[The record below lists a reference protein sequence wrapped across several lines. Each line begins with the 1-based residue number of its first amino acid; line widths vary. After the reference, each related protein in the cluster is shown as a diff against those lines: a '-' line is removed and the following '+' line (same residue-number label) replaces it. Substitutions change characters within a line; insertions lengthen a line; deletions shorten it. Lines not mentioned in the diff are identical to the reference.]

1 MKVLF
6 VLLNI
11 SSNLTD
17 SGMYEDMILQYIKNG
32 HDVTVITGSQQE
44 TKLYYDNSARILRVK
59 SLPVLYVKNLI
70 YKGVG
75 MATLP
80 WFFKMAYNRY
90 LKKERFDWL
99 VMPTPPITLI
109 DVVKYIKKKSKAKLY
124 IILRDIHPQ
133 SSASLGEIKYK
144 WMEKYL
150 YRRSD
155 IGYRISDIIGCMSP
169 ANIDFIKKEHDIP
182 QSVKCKVLYNWM
194 SYVPYDSAKVDIR
207 EKYKLEDKFVVLF
220 GGNIGLGQCVE
231 NIVDLADHYKN
242 NDNIR
247 FVIIGKGVKKDSLV
261 QQVHKL
267 NLHNVIFMDFMPR
280 NEYLSFVKNVDL
292 GLISIHGNNAAPTCP
307 SKIISYMSLKV
318 PVLALINRNSDYGQV
333 YIEKPNAGFWT
344 VASDKESVYRLFD
357 KLYSDKNLRKQMG
370 EDGYKF
376 YCENLTTEKV
386 YNEMIKQME
395 Q

>member
-1 MKVLF
+1 MKILF
-6 VLLNI
+6 ALLHI
-11 SSNLTD
+11 SSDLSN
-17 SGMYEDMILQYIKNG
+17 SGMYEDLVMQFRNEG
-32 HDVTVITGSQQE
+32 HDVSVIAGSTEE
-44 TKLYYDNSARILRVK
+44 TRFTNNNGIRVLRVK
-59 SLPVLYVKNLI
+59 SLPILGVKNLI
-70 YKGVG
+70 HKGIG

-80 WFFKMAYNRY
+80 MFFKFAY
-90 LKKERFDWL
+90 KKYFRNENFDWI

-109 DVVKYIKKKSKAKLY
+109 DVVKYIKRRSGAKLY
-124 IILRDIHPQ
+124 LLLRDIHPQ
-133 SSASLGEIKYK
+133 SSASLGVIKYK

-150 YRRSD
+150 YKRSD
-155 IGYRISDIIGCMSP
+155 IGYKASDIIGCMSP
-169 ANIDFIKKEHDIP
+169 ANITFIQHEHNIP
-182 QSVKCKVLYNWM
+182 SKVKCEVLYNWM